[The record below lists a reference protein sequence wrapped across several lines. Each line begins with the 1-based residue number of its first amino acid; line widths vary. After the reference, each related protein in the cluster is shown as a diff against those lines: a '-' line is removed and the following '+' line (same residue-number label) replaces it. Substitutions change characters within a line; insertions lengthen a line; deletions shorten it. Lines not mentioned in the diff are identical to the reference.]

1 MDHGSNGDFN
11 HDDRQCLQPAA
22 GPASQMMPWRKR
34 LDFSGLAGKLVYNDG
49 VSLLIADP
57 STAATVEYC
66 RRARKIRA
74 SFDRNAFLRHEAL
87 TTLAR
92 QREDDLA
99 SLRGLTGFRES
110 PRQVIQ
116 TPVRRRVARMSTPSS
131 DTDRVECEFADAIA
145 AKLQPFGFTFSD
157 RLRLLNQAER
167 LGINRFRANVMLAMH
182 EHQAGRASSPAADP
196 APRIPSLFAVL
207 IAEFAVVAVIVWALV
222 IGR

>member
-1 MDHGSNGDFN
+1 M
-11 HDDRQCLQPAA
+11 A
-22 GPASQMMPWRKR
+22 WRKR
-34 LDFSGLAGKLVYNDG
+34 SEFSGLGGKLVYNVA

-87 TTLAR
+87 SSLAR
-92 QREDDLA
+92 KREDDLA
-99 SLRGLTGFRES
+99 SLRALTGLRES
-110 PRQVIQ
+110 PRQPIQ
-116 TPVRRRVARMSTPSS
+116 TTVRRRLMTAPGT
-131 DTDRVECEFADAIA
+131 DTDRVEREFADAIA

-182 EHQAGRASSPAADP
+182 EHQAGRATAPAADS
-196 APRIPSLFAVL
+196 ARRVPSLFAVL
-207 IAEFAVVAVIVWALV
+207 IAELAVVAVLVWAFTA
-222 IGR
+222 